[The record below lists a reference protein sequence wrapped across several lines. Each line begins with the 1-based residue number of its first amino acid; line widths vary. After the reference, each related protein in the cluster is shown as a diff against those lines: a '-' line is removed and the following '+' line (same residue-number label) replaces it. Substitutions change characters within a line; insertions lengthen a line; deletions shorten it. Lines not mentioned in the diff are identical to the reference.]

1 MGSAPVNLP
10 PAKSVDIQFIGQ
22 VGLVQG
28 VENDVVHQLN
38 PVYHPL
44 ELQTQKNTKKKMR
57 NTHMARGRKKRQKE
71 RAHRIDVNVEALAVP
86 IFHVFPKE
94 EHAITGAILLGQ
106 IEHRPAPVLKT
117 REFVIGDPLKCST
130 YDWYLVVDRTVAS
143 FRRGVAPNV
152 VN

>member
-1 MGSAPVNLP
+1 
-10 PAKSVDIQFIGQ
+10 
-22 VGLVQG
+22 
-28 VENDVVHQLN
+28 
-38 PVYHPL
+38 
-44 ELQTQKNTKKKMR
+44 MR

-94 EHAITGAILLGQ
+94 EHAIAGPSLLGQ
-106 IEHRPAPVLKT
+106 IDHRPAPALKT
-117 REFVIGDPLKCST
+117 REFVIGDPLECST
-130 YDWYLVVDRTVAS
+130 YDWYLLVDRTVAS